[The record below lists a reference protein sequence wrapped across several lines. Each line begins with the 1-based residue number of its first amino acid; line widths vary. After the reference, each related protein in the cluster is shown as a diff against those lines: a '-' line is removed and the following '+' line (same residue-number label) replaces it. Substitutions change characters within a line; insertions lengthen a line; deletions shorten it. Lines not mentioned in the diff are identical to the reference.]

1 MRPRLSIFILI
12 MLAMTGPAL
21 ASASAVQARGV
32 VGARSSPATAPALG
46 PMTVLPSVAH
56 IGQTITIT
64 GRTTGHVSFLPPFVL
79 LQSAQTVTIKFG
91 PGFCFGTARQPAA
104 SATVIIGGGSGR
116 KGSRQNP
123 PAGSSWRVHFRVP
136 ATMTRFRGDYSIVT
150 VPTPPGKYYISAIA
164 AGMDGPCG
172 LVTKG
177 DAYWTVATITIVR

>member
-1 MRPRLSIFILI
+1 MRARFTIALSI
-12 MLAMTGPAL
+12 MLAMAGPAL

-56 IGQTITIT
+56 IGQMVTIT
-64 GRTTGHVSFLPPFVL
+64 GRTTGHVLFLPPFVL
-79 LQSAQTVTIKFG
+79 LQSAQTVAIKFG
-91 PGFCFGTARQPAA
+91 PGPCDGTTRQPVA
-104 SATVIIGGGSGR
+104 SASVINGGGSGG

-136 ATMTRFRGDYSIVT
+136 ATMTRFRGGYGIVT
-150 VPTPPGKYYISAIA
+150 VPTPSGKYYISAIA

-172 LVTKG
+172 LVSKG
-177 DAYWTVATITIVR
+177 GVYWTVATITIVR